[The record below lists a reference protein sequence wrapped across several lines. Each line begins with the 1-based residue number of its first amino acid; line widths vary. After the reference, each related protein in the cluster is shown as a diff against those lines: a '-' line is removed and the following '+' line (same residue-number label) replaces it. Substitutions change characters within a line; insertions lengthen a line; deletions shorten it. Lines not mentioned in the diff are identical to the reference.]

1 MSNALAIAAITA
13 VFKNLLEDGLV
24 QNAALSS
31 MGNILVT
38 TLPPDQISIGVDGQ
52 PQLNLFLY
60 QVSQN
65 RNAKLSES
73 DRNHPNH
80 LQASSPKDENPPLA
94 INLHYLLTAYGNKDF
109 QTEILLGYVMQLM
122 HQVPILSSDAIRV
135 ALNHIS
141 STNRTGLLSQAIEST
156 SVATLTEQLGQV
168 QISPNLFDTEQ
179 MSRLWSLLQSAYR
192 PSIAYEVSMVFIGSK
207 QSLLTSERSQGAS
220 NLPRIEK
227 VVASTDEAIVAGSS
241 LIIYGKNLSGDVTR
255 LRLNGAENL
264 LEPQIVED
272 NRLLFNLPEAI
283 YAGHQ
288 RIQVVHQPKYKFL
301 NSQQVVSNER
311 IFALHPTIQVSVDEQ
326 SFDSQEQNSPA
337 NAVETTLSVQFN
349 PIIGEKQQVILKLFS
364 TKEQPG
370 EVFIL
375 DAPSRKYD
383 TDTVKFS
390 VQNIP
395 SGIYLVKCQVDG
407 IENLLDMHQ
416 VEKQVMIQDRLSFV
430 DGDERST
437 IAPPGTIDLVK

>member
-1 MSNALAIAAITA
+1 M
-13 VFKNLLEDGLV
+13 
-24 QNAALSS
+24 
-31 MGNILVT
+31 
-38 TLPPDQISIGVDGQ
+38 
-52 PQLNLFLY
+52 
-60 QVSQN
+60 
-65 RNAKLSES
+65 
-73 DRNHPNH
+73 
-80 LQASSPKDENPPLA
+80 
-94 INLHYLLTAYGNKDF
+94 
-109 QTEILLGYVMQLM
+109 
-122 HQVPILSSDAIRV
+122 
-135 ALNHIS
+135 
-141 STNRTGLLSQAIEST
+141 
-156 SVATLTEQLGQV
+156 
-168 QISPNLFDTEQ
+168 FDTEQ

-207 QSLLTSERSQGAS
+207 QSLLTSDRSQGAS
-220 NLPRIEK
+220 NRPRIEK

-301 NSQQVVSNER
+301 NSQQVVSNEK
-311 IFALHPTIQVSVDEQ
+311 IFALHPTIQVCVDEQ

-375 DAPSRKYD
+375 DAPSREYD
-383 TDTVKFS
+383 ADTVKFS

-407 IENLLDMHQ
+407 VENLLDMHQ
-416 VEKQVMIQDRLSFV
+416 VENRVMIQARSLSF
-430 DGDERST
+430 DNGDERST
-437 IAPPGTIDLVK
+437 IAPQGTMDLVK